1 MRRVVDRWRR
11 RVSGA
16 APLACDVAG
25 RPVSR
30 RLQVATARFLA
41 ITAYAD
47 ADSIDAERRTL
58 RRGIRQ
64 LFGVSRREARRIVAQ
79 AEWQGTAWEEP
90 AAQVRDGFG
99 LEQRMRIMGLA
110 WDLARADGLLCA
122 FERVLAPRVGALAGL
137 QPRQAEA
144 ARHYA
149 NLRRSDPGQVFWAR
163 RPPSTGRMAP
173 WM

>member
-1 MRRVVDRWRR
+1 MRRIVDRWRR

-16 APLACDVAG
+16 APLARDVAG

-58 RRGIRQ
+58 RRGIQQ
-64 LFGVSRREARRIVAQ
+64 LFGIPRREARRIVAQ
-79 AEWQGTAWEEP
+79 AERQCTDWGEP

-110 WDLARADGLLCA
+110 WDLARADGLLPA
-122 FERVLAPRVGALAGL
+122 FERVVAPQVGALAGL
-137 QPRQAEA
+137 QPREAQA
-144 ARHYA
+144 ARCYSGDVLSDVFA
-149 NLRRSDPGQVFWAR
+149 TRSA
-163 RPPSTGRMAP
+163 
-173 WM
+173 